1 MSQRRLTQLP
11 SPETVLLFPWMMA
24 QSKHVAKYVA
34 DLQVIFSNATII
46 PFPACSLAEF
56 TYKSFSAQAEE
67 LQPALNSI
75 FEQSGH
81 RRRLLVFAFSNGGC
95 YHFSLFAHLWRQMMG
110 KPLPV
115 EAIIFDS
122 APGRGTWARISTAL
136 DESIIPPSWFL
147 PFRML
152 AQSAVRFGVGAYIL
166 TVQAMGFENI
176 VERVWKTLND
186 ASVVDL
192 KAAKGFVFSKS
203 DRMVRYQDVEAH
215 AEEAERLGWCVLKE
229 SFEDTGHA
237 KHMLADG
244 ERYWA
249 FINKVWYEGVQRSDD
264 GVERSVT
271 EDGGNERLWKL

>member
-1 MSQRRLTQLP
+1 MSQRCQSQLP

-24 QSKHVAKYVA
+24 QPKHITKYVA
-34 DLQVIFSNATII
+34 HLKVFFSNATII

-56 TYKSFSAQAEE
+56 TYKSVSAQAEE
-67 LQPALNSI
+67 LQPVLNSI
-75 FEQSGH
+75 FEQAAYCRH
-81 RRRLLVFAFSNGGC
+81 LLGFAFSNGGC
-95 YHFSLFAHLWRQMMG
+95 YHFSLFAHLWRQMTG

-152 AQSAVRFGVGAYIL
+152 AQSAVRFGVGAYIV
-166 TVQAMGFENI
+166 TVQAIGSENV

-186 ASVVDL
+186 ASVIDL

-203 DRMVRYQDVEAH
+203 DRMVRYQDVETH
-215 AEEAERLGWCVLKE
+215 AEEAERLGWLVLKE
-229 SFEDTGHA
+229 SFKGTGHA
-237 KHMLADG
+237 KHMLADE

-249 FINKVWYEGVQRSDD
+249 FVKKVWYKGVQRSCDR
-264 GVERSVT
+264 VERSVI
-271 EDGGNERLWKL
+271 EGGGNERLWKL